1 MMHIVYA
8 KTSEDIVDNYLK
20 FYKEDG
26 KIWIGLGSMEERD
39 FTTEEVKEI
48 INELQKCINEE

>member
-20 FYKEDG
+20 FYKE
-26 KIWIGLGSMEERD
+26 EEKYL
-39 FTTEEVKEI
+39 TNMVIVMTKM
-48 INELQKCINEE
+48 